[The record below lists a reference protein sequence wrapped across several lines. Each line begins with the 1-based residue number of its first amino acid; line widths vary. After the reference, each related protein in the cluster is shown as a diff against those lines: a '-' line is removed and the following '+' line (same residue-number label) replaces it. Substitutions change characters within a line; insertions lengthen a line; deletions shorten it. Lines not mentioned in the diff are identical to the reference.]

1 MIFVDSYLLSKVI
14 FCVDVRKTVL
24 WKTHIRLLIQ
34 TAKLL
39 PQLEQRYVYP
49 KAITYAETFG
59 NILIQEYC
67 ERAIALV
74 HSKKSVE
81 PQRKFEDLLSI
92 LKKNTYWPRSREN
105 TVLQC
110 LPQINFSNEL
120 WGQSTKKVKTC
131 VYTYTCVYIYLHIHL
146 HIHMN
151 MNICIYIYICIYT
164 YTHIYT
170 YTFT

>member
-14 FCVDVRKTVL
+14 FCVDVRKTLL

-74 HSKKSVE
+74 HNKKSVE

-105 TVLQC
+105 TLIQGLNVLQC

-131 VYTYTCVYIYLHIHL
+131 VYIYLCIYIH
-146 HIHMN
+146 
-151 MNICIYIYICIYT
+151 IYIYIYTRIWIYIYIRIYT
-164 YTHIYT
+164 YLMDR
-170 YTFT
+170 F